1 MEQKSVEKHSDIKFL
16 IYVAIVSVAI
26 FVVLCLLK
34 TNVDIC
40 EWWTK
45 NVSGVFIAIS
55 GFFTDWFAFSLFEIF
70 LILSVVWIIIT
81 LVTII
86 KSLVK
91 KDGKNAIKLL
101 LLLFCFA
108 FIFLDLYNISTGF
121 AYNRKQLNV
130 TLYEEEV
137 KEEDVYLFAQK
148 YVKKLNELA
157 SRLPKDKNGAV
168 VCPYTVK
175 ELSDLLDYEYSKLNQ
190 EFGDYLTEY
199 SPRAKSSIFSYFMSE
214 MHIVGMFFAPTAEIH
229 VNTHCPSHDIAC
241 TVAHEMA
248 HGKGIMRED
257 DANMISYYVMLNSDD
272 DYVLFSVMYS
282 LLNQV
287 LSAVSYY
294 QNSQPQYDA
303 LVNSLSLD
311 VLMTSTYANKFWT
324 EHDLLKEIEEFF
336 NDQYL
341 KLNGVENGTDSY
353 VENNKADIIVDEDNV
368 DDYGEP
374 IVQIISFSNVQKL
387 LFLFDQ
393 KGTFN

>member
-1 MEQKSVEKHSDIKFL
+1 MEQKSIKKQSDIKFL
-16 IYVAIVSVAI
+16 IYGAIVSVAI
-26 FVVLCLLK
+26 FVVLCFLK
-34 TNVDIC
+34 TNVEIC

-45 NVSGVFIAIS
+45 NVSGVFVAIS
-55 GFFTDWFAFSLFEIF
+55 GICTDWIAISLFEIF
-70 LILSVVWIIIT
+70 LILSVVWIIVT

-91 KDGKNAIKLL
+91 KEGKNAIKLL

-108 FIFLDLYNISTGF
+108 FIFLDLYNISAGF
-121 AYNRKQLNV
+121 AYNRKQLNF

-137 KEEDVYLFAQK
+137 KEEDVYLFAQN

-157 SRLPKDKNGAV
+157 SRLPKDKNGAI
-168 VCPYTVK
+168 VCPYTIK
-175 ELSDLLDYEYSKLNQ
+175 ELSDLLDNEYSKLNK

-229 VNTHCPSHDIAC
+229 VNTHCPSYDIAC

-248 HGKGIMRED
+248 HGKGVMRED

-294 QNSQPQYDA
+294 QNSQPQF
-303 LVNSLSLD
+303 LPPHRLSR
-311 VLMTSTYANKFWT
+311 T
-324 EHDLLKEIEEFF
+324 
-336 NDQYL
+336 
-341 KLNGVENGTDSY
+341 
-353 VENNKADIIVDEDNV
+353 
-368 DDYGEP
+368 
-374 IVQIISFSNVQKL
+374 
-387 LFLFDQ
+387 
-393 KGTFN
+393 